1 VGTGSGICSQFMY
14 KQETVVGTPVTV
26 DHAYKHVT
34 IGGNGLDVITID
46 DPGLGGCA
54 LVPTIDRTVKV
65 AQQVSRDVEL
75 NVGTRNLG
83 LIIKQMLCST
93 LSAPVLLSGSFYRQ
107 AHWNGDAAGRSLTVQ
122 FGMPETTATGT
133 VRAFTI
139 NGAKIT
145 QWELAQA
152 RNDFLKLRFTLDGW
166 DETTATALAS
176 ASYVGGTGAT
186 INEALRFNCFS
197 AKLGGTPSVASSVVS
212 VAGGTEVAGCRGVSV
227 KGVLP
232 LRTDGFFSGG
242 NGTKSEQL
250 TAGDGFQQFTAD
262 MDIEFQSRTQ
272 IYDIFA
278 AYTTTTAEFSWIGK
292 VDAGS
297 SQFGKLSVILPQCKL
312 KGPASPM
319 VTGPGA
325 LDNKASIM
333 AYGDPAGTLP
343 AIQVLYENLDVA
355 F

>member
-1 VGTGSGICSQFMY
+1 MGVGSGICAQFGY
-14 KQETVVGTPVTV
+14 KAETTVGTPVTP
-26 DHAYKHVT
+26 DHFYKFVT
-34 IGGNGLDVITID
+34 IGGTGLDVISID
-46 DPGLGGCA
+46 DPGLGGCN

-83 LIIKQMLCST
+83 PIFKQMLGST
-93 LSAPVLLSGSFYRQ
+93 AVATLISGSFYRQ
-107 AHWNGDAAGRSLTVQ
+107 IHWNGDLATKSLTVQ

-176 ASYVGGTGAT
+176 ATYVGGTGST

-197 AKLGGTPSVASSVVS
+197 AKLGGTPSVGAGLVS
-212 VAGGTEVAGCRGVSV
+212 VAGGTEIAGCRGVSV
-227 KGVLP
+227 KGVQP

-250 TAGDGFQQFTAD
+250 IAGDGFQQFSAD
-262 MDIEFQSRTQ
+262 LDVEFQSRTQ

-278 AYTTTTAEFSWIGK
+278 AYTTTALELTWTGK

-297 SQFGKLSVILPQCKL
+297 TQFGKVSVIFPFAKL

-325 LDNKASIM
+325 LDNKASVM
-333 AYGDPAGTLP
+333 AYGDNGGTMP
-343 AIQVLYENLDVA
+343 AIQVVYENLDTA
-355 F
+355 L

>member
-1 VGTGSGICSQFMY
+1 MATGSGICSQFMY
-14 KQETVVGTPVTV
+14 KNESTAGVAVTP
-26 DHAYKHVT
+26 DHAYKHVS
-34 IGGNGLDVITID
+34 IGGNGLDVISID
-46 DPGLGGCA
+46 DPGLGGCN

-83 LIIKQMLCST
+83 LIFKQMLGS
-93 LSAPVLLSGSFYRQ
+93 SAVATLLSGAFYRQ
-107 AHWNGDAAGRSLTVQ
+107 IHWNGDLATKSLTVQ

-133 VRAFTI
+133 VRPFTI
-139 NGAKIT
+139 NGCKIT

-166 DETTATALAS
+166 DETTATALAT
-176 ASYVGGTGAT
+176 AVYVGGTGAT

-197 AKLGGTPSVASSVVS
+197 AKIGGTPSVGAGLIT
-212 VAGGTEVAGCRGVSV
+212 VAGGTEIKGCRGVSV
-227 KGVLP
+227 KGVQP

-250 TAGDGFQQFTAD
+250 VAGDGFQQFSAD
-262 MDIEFQSRTQ
+262 LDIEFQDRTQ

-278 AYTTTTAEFSWIGK
+278 AYTTTALELSWIGK
-292 VDAGS
+292 VDAGT
-297 SQFGKLSVILPQCKL
+297 SQFGKVSVIFPQCKL

-325 LDNKASIM
+325 LDNKASVM
-333 AYGDPAGTLP
+333 AYGSNDGTMPAVQL
-343 AIQVLYENLDVA
+343 LYENLDTA
-355 F
+355 L